1 MVPYWDKYSIKS
13 ELTQL
18 LLDEIAGVQ
27 VSTENLFSRVSHNS
41 KKARISPKLVPW
53 DKEHNICY
61 TSSSWKSNLV
71 QVDKEN
77 TEEWN
82 FITIKSSVC

>member
-27 VSTENLFSRVSHNS
+27 VSTENLFSRISLNS
-41 KKARISPKLVPW
+41 KKARISPKLVPL

-82 FITIKSSVC
+82 FITIKLSVC

>member
-18 LLDEIAGVQ
+18 LLDEIAGVE
-27 VSTENLFSRVSHNS
+27 VSTENLFSRINS
-41 KKARISPKLVPW
+41 KKERISPKLVPW

-71 QVDKEN
+71 QVEKEN
-77 TEEWN
+77 AEEWN